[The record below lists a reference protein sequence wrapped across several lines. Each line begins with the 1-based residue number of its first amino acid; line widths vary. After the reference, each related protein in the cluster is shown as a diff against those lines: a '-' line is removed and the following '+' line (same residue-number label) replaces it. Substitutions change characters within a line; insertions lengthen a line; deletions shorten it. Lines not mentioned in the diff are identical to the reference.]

1 MTAEQTARAFGGAAR
16 NGRGWVARCCCHE
29 DRRPSLSLCD
39 GDNGELIVH
48 CFANCDYRD
57 ILVELRRRGLLRGFF
72 VNPTYARCRDG
83 RSDCH
88 RRLS

>member
-1 MTAEQTARAFGGAAR
+1 MSAEQIARALGGAAR

-29 DRRPSLSLCD
+29 DRRPSLSLGD

-72 VNPTYARCRDG
+72 CQSNLCAI
-83 RSDCH
+83 
-88 RRLS
+88 

>member
-1 MTAEQTARAFGGAAR
+1 MSAEQIARALGGAAR
-16 NGRGWVARCCCHE
+16 NGRGWVARCCG
-29 DRRPSLSLCD
+29 RPSLSLCD

-72 VNPTYARCRDG
+72 CQSNLCAI
-83 RSDCH
+83 
-88 RRLS
+88 